1 MILYTYEKF
10 HKKLNQIINLNNNH
24 IRTIIGGSSLKG
36 TIKVPGDK
44 SISHRS
50 LIIGSIAEGETNIEG
65 FLYSEDPLST
75 ADCLRKLGVCIPEI
89 KKDQPFTIKG
99 LGLSGF
105 KEPREILNC
114 GNSGTTMRLLMGL
127 LAGQKGKNFILTG
140 DNSLNERP
148 MGRVSKPLSQM
159 GGEIYGRENG
169 TKAPISITGNKL
181 KGCVIGTPVASAQVK
196 SAILLAGLNAY
207 GTTSVIEPASSRDH
221 TERMLK
227 AFGADIKIRGELGR
241 NIVIKAG
248 KNLTGQ
254 NILIP
259 GDISSAA
266 FWMIAA
272 SIVPESEVVI
282 NNVGLNPTRT
292 GILNVMDKMGCDY
305 KIIQRSTIAGE
316 PIGSVNI
323 KYVRNLKPFKVE
335 GDILPKLIDEIPI
348 LTVAACF
355 CNGVSE
361 IKDAKELRVK
371 ETDRLKVMARQLRKF
386 GANILEKEDGLIITG
401 GSKFNS
407 AEVDSETDH
416 RVSMSLAIAALLAKG
431 STNIKRSEAS
441 KVSYPTFWD
450 DLEKLIN

>member
-1 MILYTYEKF
+1 MNTK
-10 HKKLNQIINLNNNH
+10 H
-24 IRTIIGGSSLKG
+24 IRTVRGGSSLQG

-75 ADCLRKLGVCIPEI
+75 ADCLRKLGVCIPDI

-99 LGLSGF
+99 LGLDGF
-105 KEPREILNC
+105 KEPKEILNC

-127 LAGQKGKNFILTG
+127 LAGQKGRNFILTG

-169 TKAPISITGNKL
+169 TKAPISINGNKL

-196 SAILLAGLNAY
+196 SAILLAGLNAS

-241 NIVIKAG
+241 NIVIKSG
-248 KNLTGQ
+248 NNLTGQ
-254 NILIP
+254 NIMIP
-259 GDISSAA
+259 GDVSSAA

-272 SIVPESEVVI
+272 SIVPESEIVVK
-282 NNVGLNPTRT
+282 NVGLNPTRT
-292 GILNVMDKMGCDY
+292 GILNVMEQMGCDY
-305 KIIQRSTIAGE
+305 KIVEKSTIAGE
-316 PIGSVNI
+316 PIGSINI

-371 ETDRLKVMARQLRKF
+371 ETDRLKVMSRQLKKF
-386 GANILEKEDGLIITG
+386 GANILEKDDGLIITG
-401 GSKFNS
+401 ESKFNS

-416 RVSMSLAIAALLAKG
+416 RVSMSLAVAALLAKG
-431 STNIKRSEAS
+431 STNIKRADAS

>member
-1 MILYTYEKF
+1 MNT
-10 HKKLNQIINLNNNH
+10 NH
-24 IRTIIGGSSLKG
+24 IHTVRGGSSLQG

-50 LIIGSIAEGETNIEG
+50 LIIGSIAEGETVIEG
-65 FLYSEDPLST
+65 FLFSEDPLST
-75 ADCLRKLGVCIPEI
+75 ADCLRKLGVFIPDI
-89 KKDQPFTIKG
+89 KKDKPFTIKG
-99 LGLSGF
+99 LGIDGF

-127 LAGQKGKNFILTG
+127 LAGQKDKNFILTG

-148 MGRVSKPLSQM
+148 MGRVSKPLSLM
-159 GGEIYGRENG
+159 GGKIFGRENG
-169 TKAPISITGNKL
+169 RKAPISITGNKL

-196 SAILLAGLNAY
+196 SAILLAGLNAS

-241 NIVIKAG
+241 NIVIKPG
-248 KNLTGQ
+248 NKLIGQ
-254 NILIP
+254 KILIP

-272 SIVPESEVVI
+272 SIVPGSEI
-282 NNVGLNPTRT
+282 IIKNVGLNPTRT
-292 GILNVMDKMGCDY
+292 GILNVMEEMGCNFE
-305 KIIQRSTIAGE
+305 IIEKTTIAGE
-316 PIGSVNI
+316 PIGSIKV
-323 KYVRNLKPFKVE
+323 KYVSNLKPFKIE
-335 GDILPKLIDEIPI
+335 GNILPKLIDEIPI

-355 CNGVSE
+355 CNGISE

-371 ETDRLKVMARQLRKF
+371 ETDRLEVMSRQLKKF

-401 GSKFNS
+401 DSKFHS

-416 RVSMSLAIAALLAKG
+416 RVSMSLAIASLLAKG
-431 STNIKRSEAS
+431 TTNIARAEAS

-450 DLEKLIN
+450 DLQNLIN

>member
-1 MILYTYEKF
+1 MNT
-10 HKKLNQIINLNNNH
+10 NH
-24 IRTIIGGSSLKG
+24 IRTVKGGGSLQG
-36 TIKVPGDK
+36 IIKVPGDK

-65 FLYSEDPLST
+65 FLFSEDPLST
-75 ADCLRKLGVCIPEI
+75 ADCLRKLGVNIPEI
-89 KKDQPFTIKG
+89 RKDEHFSIKG
-99 LGLSGF
+99 LGLDGF
-105 KEPREILNC
+105 QEPKEILDC

-127 LAGQKGKNFILTG
+127 LAGQEGNNFILNG
-140 DNSLNERP
+140 DKSLNERP
-148 MGRVSKPLSQM
+148 MGRVSKPLSLM

-169 TKAPISITGNKL
+169 TKAPISIYGNKL

-196 SAILLAGLNAY
+196 SAILLAGLKAS
-207 GTTSVIEPASSRDH
+207 GTTTVIEPASSRDH

-227 AFGADIKIRGELGR
+227 AFGADINIRGELGR
-241 NIVIKAG
+241 NIVIKSG
-248 KNLTGQ
+248 KNLIGQ
-254 NILIP
+254 KILIP

-272 SIVPESEVVI
+272 SIVPESDIIVK
-282 NNVGLNPTRT
+282 NVGLNPTRT
-292 GILNVMDKMGCDY
+292 GVLDIMNEMGCNY
-305 KIIQRSTIAGE
+305 KIVEKSIIAGE
-316 PIGSVNI
+316 PIGSINVKSAN
-323 KYVRNLKPFKVE
+323 NLNPFKIE
-335 GDILPKLIDEIPI
+335 GELIPKLIDEIPI

-371 ETDRLKVMARQLRKF
+371 ETDRLKVMARQLKKF

-401 GSKFNS
+401 ESKFNS

-416 RVSMSLAIAALLAKG
+416 RVSMSLAIASLLAKG
-431 STNIKRSEAS
+431 SSKIARSEAS

-450 DLEKLIN
+450 DLQKLIN

>member
-1 MILYTYEKF
+1 MKT
-10 HKKLNQIINLNNNH
+10 NH
-24 IRTIIGGSSLKG
+24 IRIVKGGGSLQG
-36 TIKVPGDK
+36 VIKVPGDK

-75 ADCLRKLGVCIPEI
+75 ADCLRKLGVNIPEI
-89 KKDQPFTIKG
+89 KNDQPFTIRG
-99 LGLSGF
+99 LGLDGF
-105 KEPREILNC
+105 KEPKEILDC

-127 LAGQKGKNFILTG
+127 LAGQEGKNFILAG

-148 MGRVSKPLSQM
+148 MGRVSKPLSLM
-159 GGEIYGRENG
+159 GGKINGRENG
-169 TKAPISITGNKL
+169 TKAPISIAGKKL

-196 SAILLAGLNAY
+196 SAILLAGLKAS

-227 AFGADIKIRGELGR
+227 AFGADINIRGELGR
-241 NIVIKAG
+241 NIVIKPG
-248 KNLTGQ
+248 YNLKGQ

-272 SIVPESEVVI
+272 SIVPESDI
-282 NNVGLNPTRT
+282 LIKNVGLNPTRT
-292 GILNVMDKMGCDY
+292 GILNVMDEMGCHF
-305 KIIQRSTIAGE
+305 KIVEKTIIAGE
-316 PIGSVNI
+316 PIGSINVKFTN
-323 KYVRNLKPFKVE
+323 NLRPFKIK

-361 IKDAKELRVK
+361 ISDAKELRVK
-371 ETDRLKVMARQLRKF
+371 ETDRLKVMSRQLKKF

-401 GSKFNS
+401 NSKFHS

-416 RVSMSLAIAALLAKG
+416 RVSMSLAVASLLAKG
-431 STNIKRSEAS
+431 SSNIARSDAS
-441 KVSYPTFWD
+441 KVSYPNFWV

>member
-1 MILYTYEKF
+1 MNT
-10 HKKLNQIINLNNNH
+10 NQ
-24 IRTIIGGSSLKG
+24 IRTIKGGGSLQG
-36 TIKVPGDK
+36 TINVPGDK

-50 LIIGSIAEGETNIEG
+50 LIIGSIAEGETNIKG

-75 ADCLRKLGVCIPEI
+75 ANCLRKLGVNIPDI
-89 KKDQPFTIKG
+89 KKNQPFKIKG
-99 LGLSGF
+99 LGTNGF
-105 KEPREILNC
+105 KEPKEILDC

-127 LAGQKGKNFILTG
+127 LAGQEGKNFILTG
-140 DNSLNERP
+140 DHSLNERP
-148 MGRVSKPLSQM
+148 MGRVSKPLSLM
-159 GGEIYGRENG
+159 GGQINGRENG
-169 TKAPISITGNKL
+169 SKAPISITGKKL

-196 SAILLAGLNAY
+196 SAILLAGLNAS

-227 AFGADIKIRGELGR
+227 AFGAEINIRGELGR
-241 NIVIKAG
+241 NIVVQSG
-248 KNLTGQ
+248 KKLIGQ

-272 SIVPESEVVI
+272 SIVPESEILVK
-282 NNVGLNPTRT
+282 NVGLNSTRT
-292 GILNVMDKMGCDY
+292 GILNVMDDMGCDY
-305 KIIQRSTIAGE
+305 KILEKSTIAGE
-316 PIGSVNI
+316 PIGSVNV
-323 KYVRNLKPFKVE
+323 KSANNLKPFTIE

-371 ETDRLKVMARQLRKF
+371 ETDRLKVMARQLKKF
-386 GANILEKEDGLIITG
+386 GANILENEDGLTITG
-401 GSKFNS
+401 DSKFHS

-416 RVSMSLAIAALLAKG
+416 RVSMSLAVASLLAKG
-431 STNIKRSEAS
+431 SSKIARADAS
-441 KVSYPTFWD
+441 RVSYPSFWD

>member
-1 MILYTYEKF
+1 M
-10 HKKLNQIINLNNNH
+10 NLNH
-24 IRTIIGGSSLKG
+24 TRTIKGGGHLQG
-36 TIKVPGDK
+36 IIKVPGDK
-44 SISHRS
+44 SISHRA
-50 LIIGSIAEGETNIEG
+50 LIIGSIAEGETKIDG
-65 FLYSEDPLST
+65 FLHSEDPLST
-75 ADCLRKLGVCIPEI
+75 ADCLRKLGVNIPMII
-89 KKDQPFTIKG
+89 KDEPFTIEG
-99 LGLSGF
+99 LGLNGF
-105 KEPREILNC
+105 KEPKEILDC

-127 LAGQKGKNFILTG
+127 LAGQDGKNFILTG

-148 MGRVSKPLSQM
+148 MGRVSKPLSLM
-159 GGEIYGRENG
+159 GGKLFGRESG
-169 TKAPISITGNKL
+169 EKAPISVVGNKL

-196 SAILLAGLNAY
+196 SALLLAGLNAS

-227 AFGADIKIRGELGR
+227 AFGGDINIRGELGR
-241 NIVIKAG
+241 NIVVKPG
-248 KNLTGQ
+248 KNLIGQ
-254 NILIP
+254 NVLIP

-272 SIVPESEVVI
+272 SIVPESDILVKNI
-282 NNVGLNPTRT
+282 GLNPTRT
-292 GILNVMDKMGCDY
+292 GILNIMDIMGCDY
-305 KIIQRSTIAGE
+305 KIVEKSTIAGE
-316 PIGSVNI
+316 PIGSINVKTANDL
-323 KYVRNLKPFKVE
+323 RPFKIE

-371 ETDRLKVMARQLRKF
+371 ETDRLKVMARQLKKF

-401 GSKFNS
+401 GSNFNS

-416 RVSMSLAIAALLAKG
+416 RVSMSLAIASLLAKG
-431 STNIKRSEAS
+431 STNIARADAS
-441 KVSYPTFWD
+441 KVSYPAFWD